1 MNYSKQKNKEGGEK
15 ARYEEL
21 EKMAEETR
29 QVVAEVQEAR
39 KQSRKAEWFA
49 MTALAISVIRFILS
63 LAEL

>member
-1 MNYSKQKNKEGGEK
+1 M
-15 ARYEEL
+15 RYEEL

>member
-1 MNYSKQKNKEGGEK
+1 MKC
-15 ARYEEL
+15 EEL
-21 EKMAEETR
+21 ENILDETR

-49 MTALAISVIRFILS
+49 MTALVISVIRFILS